1 MALASILKPK
11 GKKREMEKGI
21 SSSYA
26 QATTSAT
33 FTGERRRYFATFS
46 LNLET
51 NCHFHG
57 SSAIV
62 TAECALHNPFSDF
75 AMPDEPVSMPGPLDE
90 AAALDEAAMLDLA
103 LMKRIKTGDTD
114 AFQELVE
121 IHQHRVIGTVA
132 KMLGDDT
139 EAEDVAQQ
147 VFVRVWRS
155 AARYEPTAKFTTWL
169 FKITRNLVFNEM
181 RRRKRHV
188 TVSLDQPRDTDDE
201 RPLQAADHSSKAPD
215 TAVLDE
221 EMMGAIQRAIE
232 ELPET
237 QRMAIVLRR
246 YEETPYEEIA
256 EILELSVP
264 AVKSLLFRA
273 RTELREKLRRYL
285 EA

>member
-1 MALASILKPK
+1 V
-11 GKKREMEKGI
+11 KKI
-21 SSSYA
+21 
-26 QATTSAT
+26 TP
-33 FTGERRRYFATFS
+33 
-46 LNLET
+46 LNVNLET

-62 TAECALHNPFSDF
+62 TAACALLNPFANF
-75 AMPDEPVSMPGPLDE
+75 AMPDEPASIPEIQDE
-90 AAALDEAAMLDLA
+90 AAALDLA
-103 LMKRIKTGDTD
+103 LMQRVKNGDTD

-121 IHQHRVIGTVA
+121 IHQHRVVGTVA
-132 KMLGDDT
+132 KMLGDET

-188 TVSLDQPRDTDDE
+188 AVSLDQPRDTEDE
-201 RPLQAADHSSKAPD
+201 RPLQAADHSSKSPD

-221 EMMGAIQRAIE
+221 EMMGAIQKAIE

-256 EILELSVP
+256 EILELSIP

-273 RTELREKLRRYL
+273 RTELREKLKRYL